1 MRTTGSRGTL
11 LLLACVLVV
20 LPGCGGGTAVDAEAM
35 LRITP
40 PDDPDD
46 VAIAIGPGGSVEV
59 LRGLTEKDRAAGR
72 RYPSRHVAPASA
84 DEIRAVADEREG
96 WHSLQRA
103 LDRAVGTGTS
113 DVALTLLEAGGGH
126 RTLRFVLRC
135 WAAQERAAHQRFH
148 VTISVVEGKRRLAVD
163 LPGGAWLRTHGCQR
177 EEAWSSPWA
186 GGPPPAA
193 FVDLLY
199 RVLAVVDHEPS
210 ALDVRVEVDG
220 GTDETPCTIADVASV
235 LEAFLGV
242 GVTTLDLGLGTVHGS
257 RKPGVVETG
266 LRWLAAHQTSEGD
279 WHGDAWPQWCD
290 RERMPTSEVGDGD
303 PRFDVGATGLALTAF
318 LGAGYTHRGRHPFAK
333 TVTLGL
339 RDLKHRQAADGTYA
353 EPGTPYRA
361 RNQALAALALGR
373 AVELTESPVW
383 KGAAARAGAALPDVW
398 RDEPADAVATGY
410 AVLAAGTTE
419 DRAFREDLHAACRTL
434 ARGQSDLEVAI
445 GIAGCLLLGDDPR
458 DARREEAILGILR
471 SRVGTLG
478 LHEAF
483 FVAIAAWRL
492 RGETFKEWS
501 ATKRPEQ
508 RRKERSGHPCCLGGS
523 WDVPEGCDLPGGR
536 IEATALPTMTL
547 EIYYRYDRA
556 LR

>member
-20 LPGCGGGTAVDAEAM
+20 LAGCGGGTAVDAEAM

-373 AVELTESPVW
+373 AVELTESRAVEGSGGSRRGRAAGRLAGRACRRGRDRVCGSRRRRDGATAPSARTSTPPAGHSREGRATWRSPSASPAACSSATTRATRDERKPSWASSAPAWGRSASTRRSSSRLPPGASGARPSRNGARRRGRSSAARSARAIPAAWVDPGTFR
-383 KGAAARAGAALPDVW
+383 KGATCRAGGSRP
-398 RDEPADAVATGY
+398 
-410 AVLAAGTTE
+410 
-419 DRAFREDLHAACRTL
+419 
-434 ARGQSDLEVAI
+434 Q
-445 GIAGCLLLGDDPR
+445 
-458 DARREEAILGILR
+458 R
-471 SRVGTLG
+471 SR
-478 LHEAF
+478 
-483 FVAIAAWRL
+483 R
-492 RGETFKEWS
+492 
-501 ATKRPEQ
+501 
-508 RRKERSGHPCCLGGS
+508 
-523 WDVPEGCDLPGGR
+523 
-536 IEATALPTMTL
+536 
-547 EIYYRYDRA
+547 
-556 LR
+556 